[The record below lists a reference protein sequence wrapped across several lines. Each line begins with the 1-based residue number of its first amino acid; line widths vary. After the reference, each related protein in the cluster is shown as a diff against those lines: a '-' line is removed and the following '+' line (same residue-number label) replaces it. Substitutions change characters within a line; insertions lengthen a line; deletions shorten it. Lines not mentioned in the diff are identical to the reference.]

1 MVINVPINTPWSF
14 IISQLPKIITR
25 ELINPLNPL
34 VNPGFQ
40 NTGMETV
47 LHFEQIIFDERL
59 IINALAKEALV
70 WQLGQENFGML
81 KIRTL
86 QA

>member
-1 MVINVPINTPWSF
+1 MA
-14 IISQLPKIITR
+14 
-25 ELINPLNPL
+25 PLNPL

-40 NTGMETV
+40 NTGVEID
-47 LHFEQIIFDERL
+47 LQFEQVTFVERL

-86 QA
+86 QALQKNRNKK